1 MTFKERFSAGD
12 CTIDTIEDWVNF
24 WHEGNTA
31 KTLLELLGLTDEE
44 YGLWLAKGDCAL
56 AREISDGA
64 ETAYMAVHITWEDL
78 HSRLSELVNS
88 LLGFHYTIGIERS
101 DFYYWDMVLHCDK
114 EIDEKRSKYICEK
127 LDLRDIDVEHFL
139 NSNTIDKSQLRGLLE
154 KLLQHEV
161 VSSHAD
167 DEGVWIFY
175 KALHASSKGWAD
187 AHIEKY
193 ERRLRTEIG
202 SRRYPV
208 TNKETAAH
216 QLYGYVKALQE
227 LGLVADDEHVI
238 TLEHFSNMPE
248 AEENMENGG
257 QTV

>member
-1 MTFKERFSAGD
+1 MTFKERFLAGD
-12 CTIDTIEDWVNF
+12 CTIGAIEDWVEF
-24 WHEGNTA
+24 WHEGSST
-31 KTLLELLGLTDEE
+31 KTLPEFLGLTDGE
-44 YGLWLAKGDCAL
+44 YAIWLAQGDSAL
-56 AREISDGA
+56 VREISDGA
-64 ETAYMAVHITWEDL
+64 EPVYMAVHIAWEEL
-78 HSRLSELVNS
+78 RSRLSELVNS
-88 LLGFHYTIGIERS
+88 LLGFHYTIKIERS

-114 EIDEKRSKYICEK
+114 EIDEKRSEYICEK
-127 LDLRDIDVEHFL
+127 LDLQDIDVEHFL
-139 NSNTIDKSQLRGLLE
+139 SSNSIDKSQLRGLLE
-154 KLLQHEV
+154 KLLRQEV

-187 AHIEKY
+187 ARIEKY

-227 LGLVADDEHVI
+227 LGLVAEDEHVI
-238 TLEHFSNMPE
+238 TLEHFSNIPE